1 MKVEAKLF
9 PPLPHNRGKHRSL
22 TDING
27 RRRRFQILDEIKRVQ
42 SNAPHKA
49 IYLQRIQF
57 EDENRIELRL
67 AYYIIGKKPR
77 MKGKW
82 VFGQY
87 ATLMPAKDFKTI
99 IRAAKQRG
107 WI

>member
-1 MKVEAKLF
+1 MKTTPSLSD
-9 PPLPHNRGKHRSL
+9 NRGKKTSW
-22 TDING
+22 TDIHG
-27 RRRRFQILDEIKRVQ
+27 RKRRFLILDEIKRVQ

-49 IYLQRIQF
+49 IYLQKIKL

-82 VFGQY
+82 TFGQF
-87 ATLMPAKDFKTI
+87 ATLMPVRDFKAI
-99 IRAAKQRG
+99 ISAAKRKG